1 MTMLLILSALAI
13 APAVATAEDRLYRC
27 EDGTLTNRA
36 ELLCPDYEPKGR
48 ILIAPTGATLT
59 AIRALIPTER
69 PDRPPDPLDVC
80 DLYWE
85 WVALNLRTGG
95 GVTFSNTQDVPRWNA
110 LARIFTA
117 IPVPNCP

>member
-1 MTMLLILSALAI
+1 MSSLLILLTLTLVPTLAM
-13 APAVATAEDRLYRC
+13 AEDQMYRC
-27 EDGTLTNRA
+27 EDGTFTNRA
-36 ELLCPDYEPKGR
+36 ELLCPSYEPKGR
-48 ILIAPTGATLT
+48 VLIAPVGATMNS
-59 AIRALIPTER
+59 IRALLPTER
-69 PDRPPDPLDVC
+69 HDRPPDPLGVC